1 MRSQRPAI
9 SPHIQRRLVWIGL
22 ALLLLALPFPSHA
35 QDLLTEPLPT
45 SHYLN
50 GFAHIYQQWNN
61 CGPATLTM
69 ALTHFGVP
77 ANQDPAANWLKP
89 NPEDRNVS
97 PWQMEAY
104 VAQHIPG
111 VNALTRIG
119 GDIPRLKELIANGYP
134 VLIEA
139 GYDPEPDRLGWM
151 GHYLLVYGYDDVAAN
166 FTTHDSYSGPGLS
179 YSYAYI
185 DRFWSHFN
193 RTYLVL
199 YEAGREAELM
209 QLLAE
214 DADPRQNAINAY
226 LAELNRAER
235 DADDPF
241 LWHNL
246 GSSLIA
252 LGEYEQA
259 AIAFDEARRR
269 GDGLPWRMTWYQF
282 GIYEAYLHTGR
293 FSDLLTLIDT
303 SIRNGSEPDRLFEVE
318 ETYYY
323 LGRARE
329 AQGDRFAAARHYR
342 TALELNPNFLPAQEA
357 LDALG

>member
-1 MRSQRPAI
+1 MANWSGTILRQCSF
-9 SPHIQRRLVWIGL
+9 
-22 ALLLLALPFPSHA
+22 ALLLILWALPLPSVA
-35 QDLLTEPLPT
+35 QEALPPHH
-45 SHYLN
+45 SLA
-50 GFAHIYQQWNN
+50 GFTHIYQQWNN
-61 CGPATLTM
+61 CGPATLAM
-69 ALTHFGVP
+69 ALTHFGF
-77 ANQDPAANWLKP
+77 AADQKPAAQWLKP
-89 NPEDRNVS
+89 NPEDLNVS

-104 VAQHIPG
+104 VVERVPG
-111 VNALTRIG
+111 INAITRIG
-119 GDIPRLKELIANGYP
+119 GDIPRLKSLIAAGFP

-139 GYDPEPDRLGWM
+139 GYDPEPETLGWM
-151 GHYLLVYGYDDVAAN
+151 GHYLLVYGYDDASAN
-166 FTTHDSYSGPGLS
+166 FYTHDSYSGPSLP
-179 YSYAYI
+179 YSYTYI

-209 QLLAE
+209 ALLGD
-214 DADPRQNAINAY
+214 DADPHQNAINAY
-226 LAELNRAER
+226 LAELNRARR
-235 DADDPF
+235 DENDPF

-246 GSSLIA
+246 GSSLTA

-282 GIYEAYLHTGR
+282 DIYEAYLQSKR

-303 SIRNGSEPDRLFEVE
+303 SIRNGSEPDRLFKVE

-329 AQGDRFAAARHYR
+329 AQGDPFAAARYYR
-342 TALELNPNFLPAQEA
+342 TALELNVNFRPAQEA
-357 LDALG
+357 LAALG

>member
-1 MRSQRPAI
+1 MRSELRAYWRRAKLRLTILVAI
-9 SPHIQRRLVWIGL
+9 
-22 ALLLLALPFPSHA
+22 ALLAARAPSFA
-35 QDLLTEPLPT
+35 QAPLPT
-45 SHYLN
+45 SHYLS
-50 GFAHIYQQWNN
+50 GFTHIYQQWNN

-69 ALTHFGVP
+69 ALTHFGEG
-77 ANQDPAANWLKP
+77 ANQNAAAAWLKP
-89 NPEDRNVS
+89 NSEDKNVS

-104 VAQHIPG
+104 VAQRIPG
-111 VNALTRIG
+111 IQALTRVG
-119 GDIPRLKELIANGYP
+119 GDIPRLKSLIAAGFP

-139 GYDPEPDRLGWM
+139 GYDPEPETLGWM
-151 GHYLLVYGYDDVAAN
+151 GHYLLVYGYDDVAAS
-166 FTTHDSYSGPGLS
+166 FYTHDSYSGPRLP

-193 RTYLVL
+193 HTFLVL

-209 QLLAE
+209 ALLGD
-214 DADPRQNAINAY
+214 DADPRQNTINAY
-226 LAELNRAER
+226 LTELERAQR

-246 GSSLIA
+246 GSNLTA

-269 GDGLPWRMTWYQF
+269 GGGLPWRMTWYQF
-282 GIYEAYLHTGR
+282 AIYEAYLQAGR
-293 FSDLLTLIDT
+293 YSDLLILIDT
-303 SIRNGSEPDRLFEVE
+303 SIRNGSPPDRLFEVE

-329 AQGDRFAAARHYR
+329 AQGDAYSAARHYR